1 MFQIGDRPVGD
12 GADCLIIAE
21 IAQAHDGS
29 LGNAHAYIDAVADA
43 GADAVKFQTHIA
55 AAESTPG
62 EPWRIKF
69 SRQDDTRYEYWQRLE
84 FPVEHW
90 RGLAEHAA
98 KRGILFLSSAF
109 SHAAVDLLEELD
121 MPAWKVG
128 SGELTNLPMLD
139 RMAATGRPVLLSGG
153 MSTWDEM
160 DTAVARVRAAGGDV
174 GVFQCSSYYPCPPDK
189 VGLNVIGEL
198 RERYGCPV
206 GLSDHSGAVWAG
218 VAATALGI
226 DLLEV
231 HAVFHRG
238 CFGPDTPSSVTVDE
252 LAELVRG
259 VRFVQTARRNPVD
272 KDAVA
277 VEMATMKRT
286 FQKSV
291 VAARDL
297 PAGTVL
303 SDADLAF
310 KKPGTGI
317 PAGRATE
324 LVGRPLKAAIARDE
338 QFEEGRHV

>member
-1 MFQIGDRPVGD
+1 MFRIGDRAVGG
-12 GADCLIIAE
+12 GADCLVIAE

-29 LGNAHAYIDAVADA
+29 LGNAHAYVDAVADA

-69 SRQDDTRYEYWQRLE
+69 SRQDDSRYEYWQRME
-84 FPVEHW
+84 FPEEHW
-90 RGLAEHAA
+90 RGLADHAA
-98 KRGILFLSSAF
+98 RRGILFLSSAF
-109 SHAAVDLLEELD
+109 SGAAVELLQGLD

-128 SGELTNLPMLD
+128 SGELTNLPMLQ
-139 RMAATGRPVLLSGG
+139 RMAETGRPVLLSGG
-153 MSTWDEM
+153 MSTWAEM
-160 DTAVARVRAAGGDV
+160 DAAVQTVRAAGGQV
-174 GVFQCSSYYPCPPDK
+174 AVFQCSSYYPCPPDK
-189 VGLNVIGEL
+189 LGLNVIDEL
-198 RERYGCPV
+198 RRRYDCPV

-218 VAATALGI
+218 VAGAALGI

-252 LAELVRG
+252 LAQLVQG
-259 VRFVQTARRNPVD
+259 VRFVEAARRSPVD

-277 VEMATMKRT
+277 ADLATMKRT
-286 FQKSV
+286 FEKSV

-297 PAGTVL
+297 PAGAVL
-303 SDADLAF
+303 SASDLAF

-317 PAGRATE
+317 PAGRAAQ
-324 LVGRPLKAAIARDE
+324 LIGRTLKAAVGRDE
-338 QFEEGRHV
+338 QLQEGRHV

>member
-1 MFQIGDRPVGD
+1 MIRIGDRPVGS

-69 SRQDDTRYEYWQRLE
+69 SRQDDSRYEYWQRME
-84 FPVEHW
+84 FPEEHW

-98 KRGILFLSSAF
+98 ERDLLFLSSAF
-109 SHAAVDLLEELD
+109 SHAAVDLLEGID

-160 DTAVARVRAAGGDV
+160 DAAVQRVRDSGGDAA
-174 GVFQCSSYYPCPPDK
+174 VFQCSSYYPCPPEK
-189 VGLNVIGEL
+189 VGLNVIDEL
-198 RERYGCPV
+198 RSRYGCPV
-206 GLSDHSGAVWAG
+206 GLSDHSGAIWAG
-218 VAATALGI
+218 LAGAAVGI
-226 DLLEV
+226 DMLEI

-252 LAELVRG
+252 LADLVRG
-259 VRFVQTARRNPVD
+259 VRFIETARRNPVD

-286 FQKSV
+286 FEKSV
-291 VAARDL
+291 VAAHDL
-297 PAGTVL
+297 QAGAVL
-303 SDADLAF
+303 TEVDLAF

-317 PAGRATE
+317 PAAQAAGLIGKT
-324 LVGRPLKAAIARDE
+324 LKTAIDLDE
-338 QFEEGRHV
+338 QLEEGRHV